1 MLHKKSKLGCPNGDG
16 PPAACRTHHATF
28 FVYKT
33 ATEQALSSLSHT
45 SARTLPSCDLRLVLV
60 ARLPRR
66 ASAPAPTLPSRM
78 QGPSTGSGGS
88 RAPPPPRPGRRLP
101 HPYDRRRVTVFA
113 SDGRLY
119 QVDYAMN
126 AVKLAGVTSVGVRG
140 ADSVCIVGQLK
151 AKDKLMDAAS
161 SSNMF
166 KITERLGLL
175 TTGMA
180 VSVYLVEFVRVAL
193 QCDGRALAHQA
204 RNQTAEFR
212 SKWGYEMP
220 PDMLAQ
226 WIADGSQV
234 WTQHIS
240 KRPSGVVA
248 MILGIDEEK
257 ETPQLFTSDPAGYF
271 LGHEAVSAGS
281 KDREATNFL
290 EKNMKDHPSL
300 SFEATIQM
308 AISALQYALKQDLTA
323 TDIEVGVVRKDDP
336 IFRLLSATEID
347 EHLKVINQD
356 QEKQS

>member
-1 MLHKKSKLGCPNGDG
+1 
-16 PPAACRTHHATF
+16 
-28 FVYKT
+28 
-33 ATEQALSSLSHT
+33 
-45 SARTLPSCDLRLVLV
+45 
-60 ARLPRR
+60 
-66 ASAPAPTLPSRM
+66 M
-78 QGPSTGSGGS
+78 QGPSTGSSGGS
-88 RAPPPPRPGRRLP
+88 RGRRRGRETTP
-101 HPYDRRRVTVFA
+101 APYDRRVTVFA

-180 VSVYLVEFVRVAL
+180 G
-193 QCDGRALAHQA
+193 DGRALAHQA